1 MKFQLPASDY
11 PLIRVLILTRDS
23 LTHMDFGGEQPQ
35 EVDVDVPAGAKV
47 GYVSVAASGEEVG
60 DPVLLHAE
68 PEPVTVEPVTVEP
81 EPPAEQPEQPE
92 QPVVAFD
99 DLPLEGKAQVI
110 AASMEA
116 EAPPE
121 TVKVEEKTT
130 VKVGRK
136 K

>member
-11 PLIRVLILTRDS
+11 PLIRVLILSRDN
-23 LTHMDFGGEQPQ
+23 LVHMDFCGEQPQ

-68 PEPVTVEPVTVEP
+68 PEPEPVITPVSAAITP
-81 EPPAEQPEQPE
+81 VSSEPPADKPVIALAYAE
-92 QPVVAFD
+92 QPVAEQ
-99 DLPLEGKAQVI
+99 PA
-110 AASMEA
+110 A

>member
-68 PEPVTVEPVTVEP
+68 PELEPAAEP
-81 EPPAEQPEQPE
+81 IVVQPEQPMIEVSIPSIETSAVQASYASHE
-92 QPVVAFD
+92 QPEA
-99 DLPLEGKAQVI
+99 
-110 AASMEA
+110 A